1 MREATILTHMLVYQQ
16 EVLRKVIEQHEEDKV
31 SASNSAIRRDSFAST
46 DSAAVTVPSTVV
58 DPAGA

>member
-1 MREATILTHMLVYQQ
+1 MLVYQQ